1 MLIRSFGYKYF
12 DNEDLKFFMNDGNP
26 TVGFDARGIPN
37 PYNRPELRNLTGLD
51 KPVRDYVMS
60 SPVAQELVDRIIKS
74 VRENNTTSVAIG
86 CFGGRHRSVVIAEEV
101 GRILGV
107 KPCHLN
113 LKS

>member
-1 MLIRSFGYKYF
+1 MEVKSFGFKHDNKDLFQQCFNNKYC
-12 DNEDLKFFMNDGNP
+12 K
-26 TVGFDARGIPN
+26 VFDARGIPN

-51 KPVRDYVMS
+51 KPVRDYVIS
-60 SPVAQELVDRIIKS
+60 GPVAQELVDRAIK
-74 VRENNTTSVAIG
+74 VIRENGVKSVAIG
-86 CFGGRHRSVVIAEEV
+86 CYGGKHRSVVIAEEI